1 MKKILILTSSFQG
14 KTDKL
19 SNYSVQ
25 FNKLNRK
32 LNENELI
39 QLLDE
44 NVVGIIAGLE
54 PYTSKIIDVAPNLKV
69 ISRCGAGTDNIS
81 NELIDSD
88 KLKIYTTPDA
98 PTKSVVELTLGLI
111 LSLLRRININDASI
125 KRGEWNRIYGN
136 LLFGKTVGIIGLGRI
151 GLGVA
156 DLLTQ
161 FGAEVIYFDI
171 NTIDK
176 VDYKMLPLDGLIRS
190 SDIISIHLPYN
201 PSTIN
206 ILSAERLVNA
216 KKNSLIINT
225 SRGGLLDEDALYN
238 LLKENKLGG
247 AALDVFSTEPY
258 KGPLT
263 EFTNVILT
271 PHIGSY
277 TIEGRTRQEEEAIN
291 NLLEG
296 LGDWIK
302 KLII

>member
-296 LGDWIK
+296 LGD
-302 KLII
+302 